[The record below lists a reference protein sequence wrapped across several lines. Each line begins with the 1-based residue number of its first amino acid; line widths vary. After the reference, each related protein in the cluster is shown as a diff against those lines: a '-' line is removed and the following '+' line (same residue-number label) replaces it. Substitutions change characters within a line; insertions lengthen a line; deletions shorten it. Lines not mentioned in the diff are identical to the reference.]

1 MTATDFTFIFVSLT
15 AAGILTGLLAVA
27 GLIESL
33 TDRKARKQKKT
44 RSQRTAAGANLKR
57 AG

>member
-1 MTATDFTFIFVSLT
+1 MTATDLTFIFVSMT
-15 AAGILTGLLAVA
+15 AAGILTILLAIA

-44 RSQRTAAGANLKR
+44 RSQRTAGQANLKR

>member
-1 MTATDFTFIFVSLT
+1 MTATDLTFIFVSLT
-15 AAGILTGLLAVA
+15 AAGILTGLLAIA

-33 TDRKARKQKKT
+33 INQKAHKQKKT
-44 RSQRTAAGANLKR
+44 RSQRAAGQANLKR

>member
-1 MTATDFTFIFVSLT
+1 MTAIDLTFILVSMT
-15 AAGILTGLLAVA
+15 AAGILTGLLGVA
-27 GLIESL
+27 GLIESF

-44 RSQRTAAGANLKR
+44 RSQRTARQANLKR

>member
-15 AAGILTGLLAVA
+15 AAGILTGLFAIA
-27 GLIESL
+27 GLIEYL
-33 TDRKARKQKKT
+33 IDQKAHKQKKT